1 MAIGDTLNR
10 IASLLELCD
19 MQNQAAFV
27 RASAAEVKSA
37 HGYEERQQALG
48 RLAAAIG
55 GMGSL
60 SDIYLL
66 PPDDAGISKAEAN
79 MRLNKLVEMLDAEL
93 REEHGR

>member
-1 MAIGDTLNR
+1 LT
-10 IASLLELCD
+10 
-19 MQNQAAFV
+19 
-27 RASAAEVKSA
+27 
-37 HGYEERQQALG
+37 
-48 RLAAAIG
+48 AAIG

-60 SDIYLL
+60 SDIYLV